1 VSLLKNAKISIR
13 LGLEDYKSNDK
24 RRVISSVRNFHAG
37 VLLLLK
43 EKLRRLSPSNSDEV
57 LIKDKILPKLDANRK
72 IIFVGKGKKTV
83 NTEQIKDRFESLG
96 IKFDWARF
104 YKIKNLRDDIEHY
117 HSAEITGM
125 VSDAFILV
133 RDFVKNE
140 LNEDPRS
147 LLGKDVWKTLVTE
160 GEVYK
165 KEREDCKAQLD
176 LVKWESNTLRDAILE
191 YARCA
196 RCGSALVTPQDA
208 SQPYSKICLKC
219 RSCGKIDNF
228 YSFAVEAISRIGKF
242 ENTIFEDT
250 IIEEC
255 SSCLRNGLVVSEGK
269 CVFCGEET
277 NCKCLDCREE
287 FSKDELNEDGRCP
300 DCHQLWVSK
309 YI

>member
-1 VSLLKNAKISIR
+1 MSLLKNAKISIR

-133 RDFVKNE
+133 RDFVMN
-140 LNEDPRS
+140 
-147 LLGKDVWKTLVTE
+147 
-160 GEVYK
+160 
-165 KEREDCKAQLD
+165 
-176 LVKWESNTLRDAILE
+176 
-191 YARCA
+191 
-196 RCGSALVTPQDA
+196 
-208 SQPYSKICLKC
+208 
-219 RSCGKIDNF
+219 
-228 YSFAVEAISRIGKF
+228 
-242 ENTIFEDT
+242 
-250 IIEEC
+250 
-255 SSCLRNGLVVSEGK
+255 
-269 CVFCGEET
+269 
-277 NCKCLDCREE
+277 
-287 FSKDELNEDGRCP
+287 
-300 DCHQLWVSK
+300 
-309 YI
+309 